1 MERFIIHLNVADFA
15 VAVER
20 ALDARLKRRPVII
33 APEGA
38 VRAAVYD
45 MSEEAYQTGIR
56 KGMALRKAVR
66 LCTDARILPPHP
78 DRYER
83 AMHALIKQALPYS
96 PLIEPGERDGHL
108 FVDVT
113 GTRRLFGA
121 PVDIAWLLRKYIQAD
136 LNLDPIWAVAP
147 NKLLAKVA
155 TRLVKPIGEYIVEA
169 GTEETFLAPLP
180 VCLVPGIER
189 GDLIKLQAFNLTRVS
204 QVAALGPEHLAV
216 PFGSRAHFIY
226 ETVRGVDRSPVSPVG
241 KKPPQVI
248 IDHTFDNDTNDMIAL
263 NRALCGMIEAA
274 GRKLR
279 RQRLASGRIGIVLDY
294 SDGVRHIRHVRTRPA
309 TANDFTLFQ
318 FARDALKRVWT
329 RRVRIR
335 HIRLIFDKLIFPPA
349 QRELFPTGRRELERR
364 TDLMAAIDKI
374 RSRFGHKA
382 VQMGRMLA
390 T

>member
-1 MERFIIHLNVADFA
+1 MERCIIHLNVADFA

-33 APEGA
+33 APGGSA
-38 VRAAVYD
+38 RAAVYD
-45 MSEEAYQTGIR
+45 MSEEAYLAGIR
-56 KGMALRKAVR
+56 KGMTLRKAVR
-66 LCTDARILPPHP
+66 LCTDAWVLPPHP

-96 PLIEPGERDGHL
+96 PLVEPGERDGHL

-121 PVDIAWLLRKYIQAD
+121 PVDIAWLLRKYVKAD

-155 TRLVKPIGEYIVEA
+155 TRLVKPTGECIVEA
-169 GTEETFLAPLP
+169 GAEETFLAPLP
-180 VCLVPGIER
+180 VRLIPGIER

-204 QVAALGPEHLAV
+204 QVAALGTEHLAV

-241 KKPPQVI
+241 KRPPQII
-248 IDHTFDNDTNDMIAL
+248 IDHILDTDTNDITAL
-263 NRALCGMIEAA
+263 NRALYGMIEAA
-274 GRKLR
+274 GRGLR
-279 RQRLASGRIGIVLDY
+279 RQCLASGRIGIILDH
-294 SDGVRHIRHVRTRPA
+294 SDGVRRIRNIRTRPA
-309 TANDFTLFQ
+309 TADDSTLFQ

-335 HIRLIFDKLIFPPA
+335 HIRLIFDKLVFPPA
-349 QRELFPTGRRELERR
+349 QRELFPTECREMERR
-364 TDLMAAIDKI
+364 TDLVNAIDKI
-374 RSRFGHKA
+374 RDRYGHKA

-390 T
+390 A

>member
-20 ALDARLKRRPVII
+20 VLDVRLKHRPVII

-38 VRAAVYD
+38 VRATVYD

-56 KGMALRKAVR
+56 KGMALGKAVR
-66 LCTDARILPPHP
+66 LCADARILPPHP

-96 PLIEPGERDGHL
+96 PRIEPGKRDGHL

-121 PVDIAWLLRKYIQAD
+121 PVDIAWLLRKYVQKD

-155 TRLVKPIGEYIVEA
+155 TRLVKPMGEYIVEP

-180 VCLVPGIER
+180 VRLIPGIER
-189 GDLIKLQAFNLTRVS
+189 EDLIKLQAFNLTRVS
-204 QVAALGPEHLAV
+204 QVAALGPEHLTV

-226 ETVRGVDRSPVSPVG
+226 ETVRGIDRSPVSPVG

-248 IDHTFDNDTNDMIAL
+248 IDHIFDNDTNEMIVL
-263 NRALCGMIEAA
+263 SRALYSMIETA
-274 GRKLR
+274 GRRLR
-279 RQRLASGRIGIVLDY
+279 RQRLASGRTSIVLDY
-294 SDGVRHIRHVRTRPA
+294 SDGVRHIRYVRTRPA
-309 TANDFTLFQ
+309 SANDFTLFQ
-318 FARDALKRVWT
+318 SAQDALKRIWT

-335 HIRLIFDKLIFPPA
+335 HIRLIFDKLVFPPA
-349 QRELFPTGRRELERR
+349 QRGLFPAEFREMERR
-364 TDLMAAIDKI
+364 TDLMAAIDNV

-382 VQMGRMLA
+382 VQMGRVLA
-390 T
+390 A